1 MSRQLE
7 GGASSS
13 VESECQTQLA
23 EHPTRGTAGH
33 TSHNPGNTASAV
45 NTEPTRKHRESRFKN
60 PHAFAWGVCQGIIHF
75 RLALPPQIARE
86 QPKIKIKILFVA
98 SEDLRGTNPGGAVCN
113 RASRH
118 VVFVSVLL
126 SSY

>member
-86 QPKIKIKILFVA
+86 QPKIKDKNSVCSF
-98 SEDLRGTNPGGAVCN
+98 RGLARNEPRGAVCN

-118 VVFVSVLL
+118 V
-126 SSY
+126 